1 MSFITDFFT
10 YPFLMQALISGF
22 FLALLCVTLSPIIV
36 AKKFAFM
43 GASISHG
50 ALLGVAIGL
59 LFFDP
64 KGLSANVSLFFVT
77 LAVTLF
83 SVAPLAWATF
93 RQRIPNDAL
102 IGLFFTAT
110 MGLGLLIHQSSGS
123 GKGDLLSYLFGNIL
137 TLTSFD
143 SWLLGSLCLLVLPII
158 WLKKHSWM
166 YFLFDEEAAAIQG
179 VATKLYH
186 MILFFV
192 LTLVIVGGLKISGVI
207 LINSYLLIPGIFALR
222 WAPNASSTFKHATVF
237 ALKATL
243 LGFLLANAM
252 DWPVGATLALTQVG
266 LFLLSIL
273 WGAIGTS
280 VAMSRK

>member
-1 MSFITDFFT
+1 MSLVTDFFN
-10 YPFLMQALISGF
+10 YPFLMQALVSGL
-22 FLALLCVTLSPIIV
+22 FLALLCGVVSPIIV

-59 LFFDP
+59 FFFESKGAHANAMLF
-64 KGLSANVSLFFVT
+64 LVT
-77 LAVTLF
+77 LVVTLI
-83 SVAPLAWATF
+83 SVAPLAYATF
-93 RQRIPNDAL
+93 RQRIPSDAL

-110 MGLGLLIHQSSGS
+110 MGTGLLIHQSSGQ

-137 TLTSFD
+137 TLTTFD
-143 SWLLGSLCLLVLPII
+143 LWLLGSLCVLVLPLIL
-158 WLKKHSWM
+158 LKKHSWM

-179 VATKLYH
+179 IPTKLYH

-222 WAPNASSTFKHATVF
+222 WAPNAGSTFAHATVF
-237 ALKATL
+237 ALKATV
-243 LGFLLANAM
+243 LGFFVANAM
-252 DWPVGATLALTQVG
+252 DWPVGATLALTQVA
-266 LFLLSIL
+266 LFLFSVGIQKIL
-273 WGAIGTS
+273 PRRA
-280 VAMSRK
+280 